1 MLRGCLREADNAA
14 VERGLLG
21 QVEDTDTGL
30 TYLNARYYDPE
41 LLRFLSP
48 DPLMN
53 PGDPRTLDPYR
64 YGENNPVAFTDASAL
79 FAACS
84 GLSGSAEQ
92 KCLTSYY
99 KGTSSAAPTPGKAT
113 TTHKPPSRPRTVAP
127 PSAPAA
133 ATPKIS
139 DQGFGE
145 IWLGNMGLG
154 GLGSQSLTTTLS
166 TTANDFR
173 CTASSALRNG
183 NGYGSQWMNFL
194 KRNPNQRGVLR
205 TNAKFN
211 GNMGLGVF
219 DGVLALGTG
228 ADNYLIRYSEV
239 ENQADR
245 IQLTVER
252 TIVTEGTS
260 ALVGSVTDK
269 YAATACA
276 STGVGCLLIPASA
289 AVQTVAGESVG
300 SVYDWVMQGRVA
312 AASGDEGRRRWG
324 MASDLAAWGKDTWDS

>member
-113 TTHKPPSRPRTVAP
+113 TTYKPPSRPRTMAP
-127 PSAPAA
+127 PST
-133 ATPKIS
+133 AT
-139 DQGFGE
+139 
-145 IWLGNMGLG
+145 G
-154 GLGSQSLTTTLS
+154 GGST
-166 TTANDFR
+166 
-173 CTASSALRNG
+173 SSAYEPVIVTG
-183 NGYGSQWMNFL
+183 FKGAVNFV
-194 KRNPNQRGVLR
+194 GGF
-205 TNAKFN
+205 TNAF
-211 GNMGLGVF
+211 
-219 DGVLALGTG
+219 T
-228 ADNYLIRYSEV
+228 SEI
-239 ENQADR
+239 N
-245 IQLTVER
+245 
-252 TIVTEGTS
+252 EGMWTS
-260 ALVGSVTDK
+260 AGGMAYMHISGNPVPQ
-269 YAATACA
+269 
-276 STGVGCLLIPASA
+276 IPAIPIW
-289 AVQTVAGESVG
+289 GD
-300 SVYDWVMQGRVA
+300 YDTFKYSSWIGAPLVSWPRSCWADQA
-312 AASGDEGRRRWG
+312 
-324 MASDLAAWGKDTWDS
+324 